1 MRPCLC
7 KGLRYGLWP
16 FSTHH
21 NPLHRLGLPL
31 SRHGP
36 APDPRG
42 SRFSGH
48 HLQPPVV
55 QNPAAIPIK
64 GAAGL
69 ALYFSQ

>member
-21 NPLHRLGLPL
+21 KPRRRLV
-31 SRHGP
+31 RFAFEP
-36 APDPRG
+36 ARDPRG
-42 SRFSGH
+42 LRFPGH

-64 GAAGL
+64 RAAGL
-69 ALYFSQ
+69 ALYFFL